1 MGCSDATTAVASS
14 SSSETL
20 VRVKARLH
28 TDGGARGNPG
38 PAGIGAVLY
47 DEAGAEIGEVSASV
61 GVTTNNVA
69 EYKALIAGLELA
81 LELGVSEIDVKCDSQ
96 LVVSQVSGEWKIKSD
111 QLRSLAAKAERLLY
125 KFERHSLTH
134 VPRAANARA
143 DELANQ
149 AMDAAAR
156 AERSRGEDAAPMI
169 DGLDSTR

>member
-1 MGCSDATTAVASS
+1 
-14 SSSETL
+14 
-20 VRVKARLH
+20 VKATLH

-47 DEAGAEIGEVSASV
+47 DDQRNEIAHVSESL

-69 EYKALIAGLELA
+69 EYKALIAGLERA
-81 LELGVSEIDVKCDSQ
+81 LELGVTEIDVKCDSQ

-125 KFERHSLTH
+125 KFERRSLSH
-134 VPRAANARA
+134 VRRADNARA
-143 DELANQ
+143 DALANQ

-156 AERSRGEDAAPMI
+156 DAWTAEEGERSLTM
-169 DGLDSTR
+169 DGLDAPE

>member
-1 MGCSDATTAVASS
+1 MKAT
-14 SSSETL
+14 
-20 VRVKARLH
+20 LH

-47 DEAGAEIGEVSASV
+47 DDQGQEIGDVSESLPP
-61 GVTTNNVA
+61 TTNNVA

-81 LELGVSEIDVKCDSQ
+81 LELGVTELDVKCDSQ

-134 VPRAANARA
+134 VRREANARA
-143 DELANQ
+143 DELANI
-149 AMDAAAR
+149 AMD
-156 AERSRGEDAAPMI
+156 DAAHKASR
-169 DGLDSTR
+169 DGGHTEPGFRF

>member
-1 MGCSDATTAVASS
+1 MKAT
-14 SSSETL
+14 
-20 VRVKARLH
+20 LH

-47 DEAGAEIGEVSASV
+47 DETGEEIGQVSESLGA
-61 GVTTNNVA
+61 TTNNVA

-81 LELGVSEIDVKCDSQ
+81 VARGVTEIDVKCDSQ

-125 KFERHSLTH
+125 KFPSHSLSH
-134 VPRAANARA
+134 VPRASNARA

-156 AERSRGEDAAPMI
+156 DAWLLEEGEQPLTM
-169 DGLDSTR
+169 DGLDTRE